1 MLTIYQRFYEL
12 PSPDKREI
20 LRYSGVRGMA
30 AEVEALL
37 EECITETASLFHPR
51 VCWCALP
58 LSEAKNIKEIGSIFS
73 SKALSKHLEDCE
85 QIVIFAAT
93 VGIEIDR
100 AIARYNTISPAKALL
115 ASAIGSE
122 RIEAL
127 CDVFE
132 NDLRNDSTKIKPRFS
147 PGYSDLPI
155 ECQKDIFSLLD
166 CPRRIGL
173 TLTESMLMS
182 PSKSVSAI
190 TGRKNLEQRRSYEYL
205 RFSEK

>member
-1 MLTIYQRFYEL
+1 MLNIYQRSYEL
-12 PSPDKREI
+12 PTHNKREI
-20 LRYSGVRGMA
+20 LRYAGVRGEA
-30 AEVEALL
+30 NEVEALL
-37 EECITETASLFHPR
+37 DECIAETASLFHPR

-58 LSEAKNIKEIGSIFS
+58 LAEAKQLQVIGSIFKS
-73 SKALSKHLEDCE
+73 SSLSKHLEDCA

-100 AIARYNTISPAKALL
+100 AITRYNALSPAKALL

-132 NDLRNDSTKIKPRFS
+132 NDLRNESMKIKPRFS

-155 ECQKDIFSLLD
+155 ECQRDIFLLLD

-190 TGRKNLEQRRSYEYL
+190 IGIK
-205 RFSEK
+205 

>member
-1 MLTIYQRFYEL
+1 MLNIYQRSYEL
-12 PSPDKREI
+12 PTPDKREI
-20 LRYSGVRGMA
+20 LRYAGVRGVA
-30 AEVEALL
+30 DEVEALL
-37 EECITETASLFHPR
+37 EECIFETSSLFHPR

-58 LSEAKNIKEIGSIFS
+58 LAEAKQIQEISQIFTS
-73 SKALSKHLEDCE
+73 SALLKHLEDCT

-100 AIARYNTISPAKALL
+100 AITRYNALSPAKALL

-127 CDVFE
+127 CDTFE
-132 NDLRNDSTKIKPRFS
+132 SALKIEGAEIRPRFS

-155 ECQKDIFSLLD
+155 ECQRDIFSLLD

-190 TGRKNLEQRRSYEYL
+190 IGIK
-205 RFSEK
+205 